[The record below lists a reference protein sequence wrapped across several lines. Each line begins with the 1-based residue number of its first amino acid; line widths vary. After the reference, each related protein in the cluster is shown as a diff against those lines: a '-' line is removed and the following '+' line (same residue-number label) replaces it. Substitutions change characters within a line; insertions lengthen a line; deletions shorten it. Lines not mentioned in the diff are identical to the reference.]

1 MRGSRRGALSS
12 ADQPVCTGS
21 TGHSGKR
28 SRGGEGCAA
37 SHSAM
42 RAATSASFSAS
53 SRSWRSTS
61 CCVGPVASAM
71 SGAVPKSWRDGSR
84 RRSTCRIPRTWPSS
98 ATARETSTIIPPGS
112 TRRNARKCGRMC
124 TTCARCA
131 CSANRFGDDRLRHGR
146 GAMTLPD
153 VKILVI
159 DIGGSHVK
167 LLATGRRVPVKVPSG
182 PTLTPAR
189 MVEEVLEATEGW
201 SYDAVSIGYP
211 GPVARIRP
219 VKEPVNLGDGWVK
232 FNYQRAFGV
241 PVRIINDAA
250 MQALGSYAGRTMLF
264 LGLGTGLGNTL
275 VMDGGCIVP
284 MEMGHLPFANGK
296 TYEDTIGEAGLKKTG
311 KRKWRRNVKIIVE
324 LLASATNADY
334 VVLGGGNVRH
344 LDELPPNTR
353 RGSNANAFRGGFRLW
368 DDVAPR
374 KKRAT

>member
-1 MRGSRRGALSS
+1 MEA
-12 ADQPVCTGS
+12 
-21 TGHSGKR
+21 
-28 SRGGEGCAA
+28 EG
-37 SHSAM
+37 
-42 RAATSASFSAS
+42 R
-53 SRSWRSTS
+53 
-61 CCVGPVASAM
+61 
-71 SGAVPKSWRDGSR
+71 
-84 RRSTCRIPRTWPSS
+84 
-98 ATARETSTIIPPGS
+98 AREAQSV
-112 TRRNARKCGRMC
+112 
-124 TTCARCA
+124 
-131 CSANRFGDDRLRHGR
+131 DRLRRGR
-146 GAMTLPD
+146 GAVTFPD

-182 PTLTPAR
+182 PTLTPQR
-189 MVEEVLEATEGW
+189 MVDEVLEATEGW

-211 GPVARIRP
+211 GPVARNRP

-275 VMDGGCIVP
+275 VINGTVVP

-311 KRKWRRNVKIIVE
+311 KRKWRRNVKAIVE

-334 VVLGGGNVRH
+334 VVLGGGNVRFM
-344 LDELPPNTR
+344 DELPPNTR
-353 RGSNANAFRGGFRLW
+353 RGNNANAFRGGFRLW
-368 DDVAPR
+368 DDETTKA
-374 KKRAT
+374 KRAKR